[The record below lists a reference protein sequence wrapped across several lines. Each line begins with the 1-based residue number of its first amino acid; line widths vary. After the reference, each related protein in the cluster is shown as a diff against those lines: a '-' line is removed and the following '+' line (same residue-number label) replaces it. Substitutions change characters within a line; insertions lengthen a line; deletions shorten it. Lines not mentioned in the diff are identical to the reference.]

1 MGLGIELVR
10 LTLLEALRSRLT
22 WIAAAAIA
30 FAFGMAQFLSQVA
43 IIEGRQIQLSLIAAA
58 LRLAGVFL
66 VVTFVITSMVREAND
81 RITEL
86 LLSQPVP
93 RWSYFLSRLAGY
105 AVLSLAVAIA
115 FALPL
120 IALAPARGAVLWGVS
135 FACELLVM
143 AAVSLFCVISM
154 RQILPAFAAT
164 GALYLLARS
173 VETMRAIASHPVT
186 PRDGWTD
193 WAVAAGMDAVAMV
206 MPALDRFSLSRW
218 LYDGTPG
225 LQDMVD
231 IGVQTAVYVTLVGA
245 ASMFDLYRRNY

>member
-1 MGLGIELVR
+1 MGLGTELVR
-10 LTLLEALRSRLT
+10 LTLLEARRSRLT
-22 WIAAAAIA
+22 WLAAAAIA
-30 FAFGMAQFLSQVA
+30 LAFAMAQFLSQVA
-43 IIEGRQIQLSLIAAA
+43 LMEGRQIQLSLIAGA

-66 VVTFVITSMVREAND
+66 IVTFVISSMVRETND

-115 FALPL
+115 FTLPL
-120 IALAPARGAVLWGVS
+120 IALAPTRGALLWGAS

-143 AAVSLFCVISM
+143 ATVSLFCVVSM
-154 RQILPAFAAT
+154 RQILPSFAAT

-186 PRDGWTD
+186 PREGWTD
-193 WAVAAGMDAVAMV
+193 WAVAAGMDVVAMA

-218 LYDGTPG
+218 LYEGAPG
-225 LQDMVD
+225 PGDMVD
-231 IGVQTAVYVTLVGA
+231 IAVQTAVYVALVGA